1 MDRITPAQIETTPA
15 ISPLL
20 AIKKLTG
27 ALDTHWPTGLSTAC
41 SNALSQGLSVW
52 RSKDGLSIISTITS
66 TSTIKQTKWSAV
78 FSTLLATVASTALP
92 LLVLLTL
99 SACSP
104 DTEKPIA
111 AQPTTAKVIP
121 LPITAATVTS
131 QRLSNEFSVRG
142 IAQAFQKA
150 TIAAQTGGRIVARH
164 VEPGAEVLSGD
175 LLVSIDDQRAQL
187 GLKEA
192 KARQQAARTGLQ
204 QALSEWRRGGELAQ
218 QKFISADQLE
228 QLGYAKQSAQAN
240 LDAATALAGTA
251 ERTLSDTRVKAP
263 FPGIV
268 EAVFIHQG
276 DFVATGQ
283 KLISLANFERFRVI
297 AGVTASEAGHLR
309 VGSPAWVSFNDLGNT
324 MLKGTIQSIGHIA
337 DPQSGTYPLEVWI
350 ERGNETAIREGMI
363 ASIMVRHQSEQETLA
378 IPAAALFRQAGQAY
392 VYRIVDNKAQLT
404 AIRAGR
410 TVAGSL
416 EITAGLMVGDTVV
429 VDGMF
434 ALRDGVAINIT
445 HTVPQPA
452 TSSSTHT
459 ARTPH

>member
-1 MDRITPAQIETTPA
+1 MKIMKWFYTFLIIVLVFSCTKVEIEPLLFFDLMEIPEGFPNIVEPDDNHFSKKRWALGKKLFFDPIMSSDSTVSCASCHAPNLAFSDKVALSLGVKDRIGTQNAPT
-15 ISPLL
+15 LVNL
-20 AIKKLTG
+20 AYHPYYTSAG
-27 ALDTHWPTGLSTAC
+27 GVPTLEM
-41 SNALSQGLSVW
+41 
-52 RSKDGLSIISTITS
+52 
-66 TSTIKQTKWSAV
+66 QT
-78 FSTLLATVASTALP
+78 
-92 LLVLLTL
+92 LV
-99 SACSP
+99 
-104 DTEKPIA
+104 PI
-111 AQPTTAKVIP
+111 QEH
-121 LPITAATVTS
+121 
-131 QRLSNEFSVRG
+131 NEFDFN
-142 IAQAFQKA
+142 I
-150 TIAAQTGGRIVARH
+150 
-164 VEPGAEVLSGD
+164 L
-175 LLVSIDDQRAQL
+175 
-187 GLKEA
+187 
-192 KARQQAARTGLQ
+192 
-204 QALSEWRRGGELAQ
+204 
-218 QKFISADQLE
+218 
-228 QLGYAKQSAQAN
+228 Y
-240 LDAATALAGTA
+240 
-251 ERTLSDTRVKAP
+251 
-263 FPGIV
+263 IV
-268 EAVFIHQG
+268 ERLKNNSTYVQMSNDAYSKTP
-276 DFVATGQ
+276 DAFVITR
-283 KLISLANFERFRVI
+283 SLANFERFRVI

-337 DPQSGTYPLEVWI
+337 DTQSGTYPLEVWI

-363 ASIMVRHQSEQETLA
+363 ASIMVHHQSEQETLA